1 MLDDRDI
8 REPLFAF
15 LEETFGKVRI
25 LEEKRTG
32 RARADVVMITPQA
45 VCGVEIKSDADSYAR
60 LAGQVR
66 NYDQYYDLNY
76 VVIGTSH
83 AQHIEEHVPRWWGII
98 TVEEIEGG
106 TDFYIARRADI
117 SPEMDPEKKMS
128 ILWRRELVHLQEING
143 LPRYREK
150 SKKFVAQALL
160 ERVDAEV
167 LGQQICEELFERDYT
182 TIEEDIAAYRE
193 EHGRRRRKVRKTKK
207 KHGQ

>member
-1 MLDDRDI
+1 
-8 REPLFAF
+8 
-15 LEETFGKVRI
+15 
-25 LEEKRTG
+25 
-32 RARADVVMITPQA
+32 
-45 VCGVEIKSDADSYAR
+45 
-60 LAGQVR
+60 
-66 NYDQYYDLNY
+66 
-76 VVIGTSH
+76 
-83 AQHIEEHVPRWWGII
+83 
-98 TVEEIEGG
+98 
-106 TDFYIARRADI
+106 
-117 SPEMDPEKKMS
+117 MS

-193 EHGRRRRKVRKTKK
+193 EHERRRRKVRKTKK

>member
-1 MLDDRDI
+1 MLYDRDI

-117 SPEMDPEKKMS
+117 NPEMDPEKKMS

-160 ERVDAEV
+160 ERVDAKV
-167 LGQQICEELFERDYT
+167 LRQQICEELFERDYT

>member
-1 MLDDRDI
+1 MLYDRDI

-117 SPEMDPEKKMS
+117 NPEMDPEKKMS

>member
-1 MLDDRDI
+1 MLYDRDI

-117 SPEMDPEKKMS
+117 NPEMDPEKKMS

-193 EHGRRRRKVRKTKK
+193 EHGRRRKKVRKTKK